1 MSGDSFTEGVEP
13 APLSGD
19 RVQPSAKAL
28 PEESIRTG
36 SIDAPPVAAGRS
48 FFSIAG
54 ALLRSTRPQQWV
66 KNALVF
72 AGVIFSQQF
81 TDLNAVQSSVIAFG
95 LFVLA
100 SGGIYLVNDMLDVD
114 ADRAHP
120 LKRERPLAADEL
132 PLWLALIAAAVL
144 LGSALIGAFL
154 MQLAL
159 GAIVA
164 LYVGVNLAYSAWL
177 KHVVL
182 LDVLL
187 IASGFLLRAAAGA
200 VAVLTPISLWLYLCT
215 LLLALLIILG
225 KRRSEIGTARS
236 RRRRPPPQPGALR
249 RPVARPLAPVGSRNH
264 SCRLRALYALFARYV
279 RQPDTYRHRAVRCSR
294 PGAVFARHTHALW
307 RGEPRSA
314 ALPRPVAARQRGA
327 LGPNCAGVAVCG
339 RCSSNVAAEREC
351 IFCDVDNEQLTENPM
366 SAARGTPA
374 CLI

>member
-1 MSGDSFTEGVEP
+1 MSGDSFTEGVGP
-13 APLSGD
+13 SQRSSD
-19 RVQPSAKAL
+19 QVQPSAKAL
-28 PEESIRTG
+28 PEESIRTW
-36 SIDAPPVAAGRS
+36 SADAPPVAVGRS

-114 ADRAHP
+114 ADRTHP
-120 LKRERPLAADEL
+120 LKRERPLAAGEL

-144 LGSALIGAFL
+144 LGSALIGAFF

-200 VAVLTPISLWLYLCT
+200 VAVLTPISPWLYLCT

-225 KRRSEIGTARS
+225 KRRSEIALLGPRAAAHRRNLARYAAPS
-236 RRRRPPPQPGALR
+236 LDRWLLL
-249 RPVARPLAPVGSRNH
+249 VAATTVAAYVLYTLFSPATYGSPILIVTVPFVVLGLVRY
-264 SCRLRALYALFARYV
+264 LRATRTPSGAESPEALLFRDPWLLASLVLWGLTVLVLLYV
-279 RQPDTYRHRAVRCSR
+279 VDV
-294 PGAVFARHTHALW
+294 
-307 RGEPRSA
+307 
-314 ALPRPVAARQRGA
+314 LP
-327 LGPNCAGVAVCG
+327 
-339 RCSSNVAAEREC
+339 
-351 IFCDVDNEQLTENPM
+351 T
-366 SAARGTPA
+366 
-374 CLI
+374 

>member
-1 MSGDSFTEGVEP
+1 MSGDSFTEGVGP
-13 APLSGD
+13 SQRSGD

-28 PEESIRTG
+28 PEESICAG

-120 LKRERPLAADEL
+120 LKRERPLAAGEL
-132 PLWLALIAAAVL
+132 PLWPALIAAAVL
-144 LGSALIGAFL
+144 LGSALIGAFF

-164 LYVGVNLAYSAWL
+164 LYVGANLAYSAWL

-225 KRRSEIGTARS
+225 KRRSEIALLGPGAAAHRRNLARYAAPSLDRWLLLVAATTVAAYVLYTLFRRLRTAARYLSSPCRS
-236 RRRRPPPQPGALR
+236 LFSAWCGICAPHARPPGAESPEVLLFR
-249 RPVARPLAPVGSRNH
+249 DPWLLASVAFWGLTV
-264 SCRLRALYALFARYV
+264 LVLLYV
-279 RQPDTYRHRAVRCSR
+279 VDV
-294 PGAVFARHTHALW
+294 
-307 RGEPRSA
+307 
-314 ALPRPVAARQRGA
+314 LP
-327 LGPNCAGVAVCG
+327 
-339 RCSSNVAAEREC
+339 
-351 IFCDVDNEQLTENPM
+351 T
-366 SAARGTPA
+366 
-374 CLI
+374 